1 MSGGKKRSATEQYGL
16 NVTDAVDLLAHD
28 IVSRMSPLEIGK
40 MIYPD
45 GVAVALCNVPEP
57 VLTDHATR
65 YSQKE
70 LGAGQFLK
78 VCNTHVFIVGHE
90 TKKAKRH

>member
-1 MSGGKKRSATEQYGL
+1 MSGGKKRSATEQHGS

-40 MIYPD
+40 MIHPD
-45 GVAVALCNVPEP
+45 GEAVALCDVPKP
-57 VLTDHATR
+57 ILTDHAIR

-70 LGAGQFLK
+70 LGAGQFFK
-78 VCNTHVFIVGHE
+78 VQGKYTFIMDHE
-90 TKKAKRH
+90 AKKARGH